1 VVGIDNQPIDI
12 KYRRSSSSVD
22 KKILVTGAEGFLG
35 YHTIKL
41 LNERQIKPKGLVE
54 VENEQLVEF
63 GLKNLQLEIIK
74 GSIQDLQVLRQAC
87 EGIDTVFHMKFE
99 IALGGGEAA
108 EEKMN
113 EINVV
118 GTRNV
123 LQAAKEAGV
132 KRVVVSSSCLAVGL
146 NYQPEPLNETADW
159 NKYQFNLPY
168 ALSRRQAEQE
178 SLVGVLK
185 DTAPHIVSRFPYPK
199 VYPLGRNAD
208 RPVISPTEV
217 KDNHPEI
224 IAIAP
229 SFTMGPED
237 YLGAPANQLANLISQ
252 GKFKFGIPV
261 GFGILDVRDYAA
273 GALLAAE
280 KGRHGQRY
288 LLSGENVTLRQFIDR
303 VANIAGVE
311 PPKWLIPLPA
321 WLVYPIVAVIQLF
334 NKIRGRSSTVN
345 LSILK
350 LWKRYAF
357 YDTSLAEEELG
368 WKARSLDETIADSL
382 QWIAQ
387 K

>member
-1 VVGIDNQPIDI
+1 M
-12 KYRRSSSSVD
+12 D

-54 VENEQLVEF
+54 VENEQLVES
-63 GLKNLQLEIIK
+63 GLKNLQVEIVK

-87 EGIDTVFHMKFE
+87 KGIDTVFHMKFE

-132 KRVVVSSSCLAVGL
+132 KRVIVSSSCLAVGL
-146 NYQPEPLNETADW
+146 NYQPKPLNETADW

-168 ALSRRQAEQE
+168 ALSRRQAERE
-178 SLVGVLK
+178 SL
-185 DTAPHIVSRFPYPK
+185 A
-199 VYPLGRNAD
+199 
-208 RPVISPTEV
+208 TEA
-217 KDNHPEI
+217 KNNHPEI
-224 IAIAP
+224 VAIAP

-237 YLGAPANQLANLISQ
+237 YLGAPANQLAKLISQ

-303 VANIAGVE
+303 VATIAEVE

-334 NKIRGRSSTVN
+334 SKIRGRSSTVN
-345 LSILK
+345 LSILE
-350 LWKRYAF
+350 LWNRYAF
-357 YDTSLAEEELG
+357 CDTSLAEKELG
-368 WKARSLDETIADSL
+368 WKTRSLEETIADSL

>member
-1 VVGIDNQPIDI
+1 M
-12 KYRRSSSSVD
+12 D

-54 VENEQLVEF
+54 VENEQLVES
-63 GLKNLQLEIIK
+63 GLKDLQVEIIK
-74 GSIQDLQVLRQAC
+74 GSIQDPQVLRQAC

-99 IALGGGEAA
+99 IALGGGKAA

-123 LQAAKEAGV
+123 LQAATEAGV

-159 NKYQFNLPY
+159 DKYQFNLPY
-168 ALSRRQAEQE
+168 ALSRRQAERE
-178 SLVGVLK
+178 SL
-185 DTAPHIVSRFPYPK
+185 A
-199 VYPLGRNAD
+199 A
-208 RPVISPTEV
+208 EA

-229 SFTMGPED
+229 SFTMGPKD
-237 YLGAPANQLANLISQ
+237 YLGAPANQLAKLISQ

-261 GFGILDVRDYAA
+261 GFDILDVRDYAA

-334 NKIRGRSSTVN
+334 SKIRGRSSPVN

-350 LWKRYAF
+350 LWNRYAF

-382 QWIAQ
+382 KWIAQ

>member
-1 VVGIDNQPIDI
+1 M
-12 KYRRSSSSVD
+12 D

-41 LNERQIKPKGLVE
+41 LNQRQIKPKGLVE

-63 GLKNLQLEIIK
+63 GLKNLQVEIIK

-168 ALSRRQAEQE
+168 ALSRRQAERE
-178 SLVGVLK
+178 SLVGV
-185 DTAPHIVSRFPYPK
+185 VSRFP
-199 VYPLGRNAD
+199 RNAD

-237 YLGAPANQLANLISQ
+237 YIGAPANQLAKLISQ

-303 VANIAGVE
+303 VANIAGVK
-311 PPKWLIPLPA
+311 PPGWLIPLPA

-334 NKIRGRSSTVN
+334 SRIRGRSSPVN
-345 LSILK
+345 LSILE
-350 LWKRYAF
+350 LWNRYAF
-357 YDTSLAEEELG
+357 YDTSLAQRELA
-368 WKARSLDETIADSL
+368 WKARSLEETISDSL

-387 K
+387 R